1 MCLDQV
7 AEAQVPVENRKVV
20 QIVKYYEELLTFQ
33 LIASELQEFAFC
45 VNFWFF
51 AKIIIQVYLDVGLFR
66 LGRVLLLHLR
76 F

>member
-7 AEAQVPVENRKVV
+7 SETQITIENRKVV

-45 VNFWFF
+45 VNF
-51 AKIIIQVYLDVGLFR
+51 
-66 LGRVLLLHLR
+66 
-76 F
+76 

>member
-7 AEAQVPVENRKVV
+7 AEAQVPIENRKVV

-45 VNFWFF
+45 VNF
-51 AKIIIQVYLDVGLFR
+51 
-66 LGRVLLLHLR
+66 
-76 F
+76 